1 MEPACL
7 LEFCYAPYL
16 SERMA
21 LNGLFDFISCSSKRL
36 YIICFPIY
44 KIYNIIFLASKKW
57 KLTTLF
63 YENVFVNV
71 FFWSYIYQQLLINN
85 IHVIPSFNKT
95 LTFQLQIYTTWIKT
109 ISMFS
114 ISKFCFYILY
124 NTYLSRPFLSCLISH
139 WTFLLMNRFIVEN
152 KNPLG
157 KDYWMLIFIP
167 WILVTRKVV
176 E

>member
-16 SERMA
+16 SERLA
-21 LNGLFDFISCSSKRL
+21 LNGLFDSKSCSSHS
-36 YIICFPIY
+36 IVFPVY
-44 KIYNIIFLASKKW
+44 KIFKIIFLASKKW
-57 KLTTLF
+57 KLTTWF

-95 LTFQLQIYTTWIKT
+95 TTFQLQLQIYYLDQDNINV
-109 ISMFS
+109 FY
-114 ISKFCFYILY
+114 SKILFLHFIQ
-124 NTYLSRPFLSCLISH
+124 YLPISRPFLSCLISQ

-152 KNPLG
+152 KILRG
-157 KDYWMLIFIP
+157 KIIGCWYLFHGF
-167 WILVTRKVV
+167 
-176 E
+176 